1 MGELVMNEL
10 KFDWT
15 VFVVSFSLLL
25 GISILLVQKYVKEY
39 PIEYEATASL
49 SEFARDKLENVQLI
63 LHHSKRAAVVV
74 QNFFIIGF
82 YYNILLWYPY
92 YFTFIGY
99 GAYATHLSVIT
110 PLLAF
115 AGCLAFESL
124 IKLCPRYSHWFISG
138 LLMVVAFC

>member
-1 MGELVMNEL
+1 MNLFFAISSLGDFSTLYMGELVMNEL
-10 KFDWT
+10 EFDWT

-82 YYNILLWYPY
+82 YYRRP
-92 YFTFIGY
+92 
-99 GAYATHLSVIT
+99 A
-110 PLLAF
+110 
-115 AGCLAFESL
+115 AGCHAHAHGT
-124 IKLCPRYSHWFISG
+124 CTGTGAR
-138 LLMVVAFC
+138 